1 MPVYEYTAKNIN
13 GEIITGKLTAEDL
26 QELKKSLYDKGY
38 FLVKSKESGQGI
50 SFEKLFNKVKL
61 KDFVIFCRQFAVILS
76 SGLTVVEGVS
86 IMSDQ
91 TESKKLKEVLLDVHE
106 QLLKG
111 SVFSNALK
119 VHSDVFPE
127 FFINMIQVGEASG
140 TLELILERLA
150 EYYEKENKMRKKV
163 KGALTYPII
172 VIIVALGVI
181 SLLMLKVLPMFA
193 DMLKGMGG
201 ELPLLTRIMM
211 SISDFMAS
219 NFLIILLAHIGIIGG
234 LAYYFNTE
242 EGRYKWDHIKLTAP
256 LIKKLTIK
264 VVTSKF
270 SRSMGILLKS
280 GIPIMNAM
288 DIMTGLVGNKII
300 EEKFKSCSEEVRGGK
315 GISVPLKN
323 MNIFP
328 PMLIH
333 MVSVGENT
341 GELDDMLT
349 RTAVFFDE
357 EVEETVEQLTTLI
370 EPIMILSLG
379 SIVAV
384 IILAV
389 MLPMVS
395 IMQNIQ

>member
-1 MPVYEYTAKNIN
+1 MPVYQYTAKNVS
-13 GEIITGKLTAEDL
+13 GEVVTGKLTSENQ
-26 QELKKSLYDKGY
+26 QELKKSLYDKGL
-38 FLVKSKESGQGI
+38 FLTKSKEQGSGLSLDKI
-50 SFEKLFNKVKL
+50 FNRVKL
-61 KDFVIFCRQFAVILS
+61 KEFVIFCRQFSVILGA
-76 SGLTVVEGVS
+76 GLTVVEGVS

-91 TESKKLKEVLLDVHE
+91 TESKKLREVLLDVHE

-111 SVFSNALK
+111 SVFSEALK
-119 VHSDVFPE
+119 AHSDVFPE

-140 TLELILERLA
+140 SLELILDRLA

-163 KGALTYPII
+163 KGALTYPIV
-172 VIIVALGVI
+172 VIIVAIGVI
-181 SLLMLKVLPMFA
+181 SLLILKVLPMFA
-193 DMLKGMGG
+193 DMLSGMGG
-201 ELPLLTRIMM
+201 ELPLLTKIMM
-211 SISDFMAS
+211 NISNFMAK
-219 NFLIILLAHIGIIGG
+219 NFLLLTLVNVSVVGG
-234 LAYYFNTE
+234 LAYYFTTE
-242 EGRYKWDHIKLTAP
+242 DGRYKWDAIKLNAP
-256 LIKKLTIK
+256 LIKKLTVK

-270 SRSMGILLKS
+270 ARSMGILLKS

-300 EEKFKSCSEEVRGGK
+300 EEKFKGCSEEVRGGK
-315 GISVPLKN
+315 GISKPLKN

-370 EPIMILSLG
+370 EPIMIIVLG

-395 IMQNIQ
+395 VMQNIQ